1 MTNILPRTRPAEP
14 LSGPVY
20 NGRMNY
26 RRARLAM
33 HAWIAIMAIL
43 LTVLAPSVNHLLPQ
57 ASAAQTL
64 ELCTSHGL
72 KLVADTGHAPGQQ
85 GDPVQPGADHCAYC
99 GVHAA
104 THAAIPPSPAVA
116 IAAGGN
122 FSHPALFYHSPR
134 LLFAWTVASSRAPPL
149 PA

>member
-1 MTNILPRTRPAEP
+1 MINILPRTPPAEP
-14 LSGPVY
+14 LAGPDY

-26 RRARLAM
+26 RRASLAK

-43 LTVLAPSVNHLLPQ
+43 LTVLAPAVNHLLPQ
-57 ASAAQTL
+57 ASAAQAV

-72 KLVADTGHAPGQQ
+72 KMVSGTGHAQS
-85 GDPVQPGADHCAYC
+85 GDPVQPGAGHCAYC
-99 GVHAA
+99 SVHAA

-116 IAAGGN
+116 LAPSGI

-149 PA
+149 LA